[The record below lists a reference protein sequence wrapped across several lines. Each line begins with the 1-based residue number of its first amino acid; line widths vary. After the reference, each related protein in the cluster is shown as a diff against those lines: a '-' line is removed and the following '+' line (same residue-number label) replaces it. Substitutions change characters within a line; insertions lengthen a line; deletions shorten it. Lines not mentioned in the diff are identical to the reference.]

1 MPQNDAGVRKQTTG
15 DAPFD
20 KQREMGAIESTVG
33 LTRSGL
39 SSPRVFDIMRICA
52 FTAALVTT
60 ITSGCGNTHATLDV
74 VAPSTATAG
83 IPFTVTV
90 KVLYKGRP
98 DTVINSHIHFTSS
111 DASAVLPPDY
121 YFTRLTPVP
130 TPGPTDSRCQPRV
143 IKQSLERSLTQ
154 RESMETQAFRSRR
167 RRQKPSKCGVRP
179 LQFRPVLNSRRAH

>member
-1 MPQNDAGVRKQTTG
+1 M
-15 DAPFD
+15 
-20 KQREMGAIESTVG
+20 STVG

-60 ITSGCGNTHATLDV
+60 ITSGCGNTHATLDF

-90 KVLYKGRP
+90 NVLYKGRP

-121 YFTRLTPVP
+121 YFTPSDAGSHTWTNGFTLS
-130 TPGPTDSRCQPRV
+130 TPGNQTISGAIFDATGINGNASISVSP
-143 IKQSLERSLTQ
+143 
-154 RESMETQAFRSRR
+154 
-167 RRQKPSKCGVRP
+167 
-179 LQFRPVLNSRRAH
+179 